1 MAHTCV
7 HVPQHLAIV
16 VISTAKNHV
25 YLRQTSAGL
34 EDWILGLCWVSP
46 PVSHCQWSDGGGTV
60 TGPLVVRSPVE
71 ATWRNALSPRC
82 SDSTCTCMYMYI
94 HVPVHSSVYIHG
106 YLYRHTHSHST
117 LIHPLCN
124 RHVLSYSLTLD
135 AHVQRGL

>member
-16 VISTAKNHV
+16 VTSKAKYHV
-25 YLRQTSAGL
+25 YLRQTSVGL

-46 PVSHCQWSDGGGTV
+46 PASHCQWSDGGGTV
-60 TGPLVVRSPVE
+60 TGPLVAWSPVV
-71 ATWRNALSPRC
+71 ATWRIALSPRC

-94 HVPVHSSVYIHG
+94 PVHSPVYIHG

-117 LIHPLCN
+117 LIHPLFNC
-124 RHVLSYSLTLD
+124 RVLSYSLTLGT
-135 AHVQRGL
+135 HVQRGL

>member
-16 VISTAKNHV
+16 VTSKAKNHV
-25 YLRQTSAGL
+25 YLRQTSVGL

-60 TGPLVVRSPVE
+60 TGPLVVWSPVE

-94 HVPVHSSVYIHG
+94 HMYMYLYIH
-106 YLYRHTHSHST
+106 LYTYT
-117 LIHPLCN
+117 GIYTDIPIPILHPLFN
-124 RHVLSYSLTLD
+124 RHVLSYSLTLG
-135 AHVQRGL
+135 AHVQRRL